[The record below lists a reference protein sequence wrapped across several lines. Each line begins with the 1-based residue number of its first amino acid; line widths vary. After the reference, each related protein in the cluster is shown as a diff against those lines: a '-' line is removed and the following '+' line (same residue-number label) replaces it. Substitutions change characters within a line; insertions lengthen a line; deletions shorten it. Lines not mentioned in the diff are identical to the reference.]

1 MIYKAIHKLLNVILM
16 FDEMIFTRVE
26 RMIKKMLSLQRG
38 VGIIFFAQK
47 ERMKI
52 INSIININL
61 KK

>member
-16 FDEMIFTRVE
+16 FDEMIFTRIE
-26 RMIKKMLSLQRG
+26 RMIKKNAIFAAQDRHN
-38 VGIIFFAQK
+38 FFAQK
-47 ERMKI
+47 ERIKI